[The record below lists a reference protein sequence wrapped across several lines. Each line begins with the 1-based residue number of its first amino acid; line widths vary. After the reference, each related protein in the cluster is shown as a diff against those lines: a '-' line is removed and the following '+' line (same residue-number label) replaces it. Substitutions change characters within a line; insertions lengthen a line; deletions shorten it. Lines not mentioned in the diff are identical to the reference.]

1 MAPRRLTTTL
11 LLLTLL
17 TLLTGCAGEGGRK
30 ADPSPGPAQTGTTT
44 PRSPSANPTDAA
56 WVQLMIPMDA
66 QAVLLLDLA
75 ARKTS
80 GPRLRSWAARLRSAQ
95 VAELTAL
102 RGLRDRMG
110 LPGTDVHE
118 GHDMPGMVTA
128 EDLGDARVAEGAAFD
143 RLLVRLLHEHL
154 HQSKQVSRSESS
166 AGGSAEARDRARAL
180 VTARGEQ
187 LAELTALRE
196 RGH

>member
-17 TLLTGCAGEGGRK
+17 TGCAGEGGRR
-30 ADPSPGPAQTGTTT
+30 AAPPSGSVRTVTPT
-44 PRSPSANPTDAA
+44 PRSPAADPTDAA

-66 QAVLLLDLA
+66 RAVLLLDLA
-75 ARKTS
+75 ARKAS

-128 EDLGDARVAEGAAFD
+128 GDLGHARAAEGAAFD

-154 HQSKQVSRSESS
+154 RRSEQVSRSESS

-180 VTARGEQ
+180 VTVRGEQ